1 MSSVLERMSENWS
14 GVRTG
19 LLLGCEGN
27 IEMWRGFFCEGNST
41 LVSFCA
47 LLIEVQ
53 WWKRYIHFCLLR
65 PGRLLMVRLSSLVYC
80 VEVEVVKCH
89 YL

>member
-1 MSSVLERMSENWS
+1 M
-14 GVRTG
+14 
-19 LLLGCEGN
+19 
-27 IEMWRGFFCEGNST
+27 RGIQT

-65 PGRLLMVRLSSLVYC
+65 LGRLLMVLLSSLVYC
-80 VEVEVVKCH
+80 VEVEVVMCR